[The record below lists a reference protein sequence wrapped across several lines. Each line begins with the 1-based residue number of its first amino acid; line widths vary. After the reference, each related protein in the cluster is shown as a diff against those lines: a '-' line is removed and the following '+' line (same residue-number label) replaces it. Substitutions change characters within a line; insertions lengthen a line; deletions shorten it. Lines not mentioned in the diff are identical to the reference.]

1 MRGLKSLPLLIL
13 AACAAP
19 AQSATDPQAEIAAM
33 LTRSAA
39 NWNHGDLAGFM
50 GDYAH
55 DTLTSY
61 LAGSHFTHGWQPL
74 FDHYQAAY
82 FAPGKHRDSLTFD
95 DVHVRVLAPAVAFAT
110 AHFYLHRGDSLTAS
124 GPFTLILTHD
134 GTRWHIVHDHTSS
147 DPKP

>member
-1 MRGLKSLPLLIL
+1 VRRLACALLVAA
-13 AACAAP
+13 AACTSSP
-19 AQSATDPQAEIAAM
+19 SAGGDPQAAITA
-33 LTRSAA
+33 LLHRSAA
-39 NWNHGDLAGFM
+39 DWNRGDLAGFM

-61 LAGSHFTHGWQPL
+61 LSGGRFTRGWQPL

-95 DVHVRVLAPAVAFAT
+95 DVRVRALAPQVALAT

-124 GPFTLILTHD
+124 GPFTLILMKD
-134 GTRWHIVHDHTSS
+134 GDRWHIVHDHTSS

>member
-13 AACAAP
+13 AACASP
-19 AQSATDPQAEIAAM
+19 AQSATDTQAEITAM

-39 NWNHGDLAGFM
+39 DWNHGDLAGFM

-61 LAGSHFTHGWQPL
+61 LAGGHFTHGWQPL
-74 FDHYQAAY
+74 FDHYQSAY

-95 DVHVRVLAPAVAFAT
+95 DVRVRVLAPRVAFAT

-124 GPFTLILTHD
+124 GPFTLILMHD